1 VALPVSLVLIAG
13 GGTILQAI
21 GRGMESAYPAL
32 VLLLAARFAE
42 AATGTA
48 MPIQQVV
55 SRYRS
60 QLLSSIIGVAVALV
74 TGLFLLPETG
84 LVGMSIAVALGLTV
98 TSAVPVAQLYR
109 QDNLHPFARPFGRV
123 AVRACLVS
131 IIAFCLATAVNIL
144 PIGLALPGLILLMLA
159 ALWASCRY
167 ALSLEDRQ
175 SLGSVGRRLRLV

>member
-1 VALPVSLVLIAG
+1 
-13 GGTILQAI
+13 
-21 GRGMESAYPAL
+21 
-32 VLLLAARFAE
+32 
-42 AATGTA
+42 

-55 SRYRS
+55 SGYRS
-60 QLLSSIIGVAVALV
+60 QLLSSIIGVTVALV
-74 TGLFLLPETG
+74 AGLFLLPETG

-109 QDNLHPFARPFGRV
+109 QDNLHPFARPFGTV

-144 PIGLALPGLILLMLA
+144 PIGLALPSLILLMLA
-159 ALWASCRY
+159 ALWASCRS